1 MKKEGIFYIG
11 FILGAVLIGL
21 VVYLGALR
29 GKLELYEV
37 ILSGVALLMVAF
49 SYYVYMRLPQF
60 RELERKLQALAAENR
75 KLRENNS
82 VLKEQGLVAFLSV
95 ISILIGLRVISI
107 TPKDPVNFILSLTL
121 LIVGVLLL
129 IHFVGNMGGRMRQR
143 RRSE

>member
-1 MKKEGIFYIG
+1 
-11 FILGAVLIGL
+11 
-21 VVYLGALR
+21 
-29 GKLELYEV
+29 
-37 ILSGVALLMVAF
+37 MVRAF
-49 SYYVYMRLPQF
+49 LWW
-60 RELERKLQALAAENR
+60 A
-75 KLRENNS
+75 
-82 VLKEQGLVAFLSV
+82 GHCLVAFLSV